1 MSEESQPSFARCRSV
16 CDALVE
22 AKHVLVFSGAGV
34 SVPSGIPDFRSNQ
47 GLWTKYPPQE
57 YATIEVFHRYPK
69 KFWELNYQI
78 FRDFDG
84 IEPNPAHHALAKLET
99 LGLNVTV
106 VTQNIDGLHQA
117 AGSSRVLEIH
127 GGKDNLKC
135 LYCKTLYPLKD
146 WVFVEGEIPKC
157 KKCSAVL
164 KPDVVYFGE
173 ALPEAVLKQS
183 MEAAEGCDVCLAIGT
198 SGVVFP
204 AAMLPG
210 IAFKGGATVCEF
222 NLEST
227 DLTRSGQVAHFIEG
241 PVELTLPH
249 LASLVEDALGK
260 REKESS

>member
-1 MSEESQPSFARCRSV
+1 MSEASQPSFARCRNV
-16 CDALVE
+16 CDALIE
-22 AKHVLVFSGAGV
+22 AKHILVFSGAGV

-47 GLWTKYPPQE
+47 GLWKKYPPEE

-69 KFWELNYQI
+69 KFWELNFQI
-78 FRDFDG
+78 FKDFEG
-84 IEPNPAHHALAKLET
+84 IEPNAAHLALAKLEK
-99 LGLNVTV
+99 LGLKVTV

-117 AGSSRVLEIH
+117 AGSTRVLEIH

-135 LYCKTLYPLKD
+135 VYCKSVYPLKD
-146 WVFVEGEIPKC
+146 WTFVEGEIPKC
-157 KKCSAVL
+157 KKCTGVL

-173 ALPEAVLKQS
+173 ALPEQTLRES
-183 MEAAEGCDVCLAIGT
+183 MEAAQDCDVCLAIGT

-210 IAFKGGATVCEF
+210 VAHKAGAAVCEF

-241 PVELTLPH
+241 PVEETLPH
-249 LASLVEDALGK
+249 LADLVEKALGTTGQGD
-260 REKESS
+260 